1 MRNNWFLAIQ
11 TDVMELIILYCAAS
25 KSSQVLIKR
34 HASIKKPRPRPR
46 STLIEDDES
55 GPSSSLAHGQH
66 SRSTLDP
73 MLDQPSNEDLSQV
86 YSHAQMPDDEEAHQ
100 SVDMPDVF
108 DDEPPEADELGRIRA
123 LLRPPP
129 IHGVRDWGIPPEPE
143 GECDPGIEVCIPS
156 VSI

>member
-1 MRNNWFLAIQ
+1 MLTSAINHQ
-11 TDVMELIILYCAAS
+11 RME
-25 KSSQVLIKR
+25 
-34 HASIKKPRPRPR
+34 SI
-46 STLIEDDES
+46 
-55 GPSSSLAHGQH
+55 
-66 SRSTLDP
+66 
-73 MLDQPSNEDLSQV
+73 
-86 YSHAQMPDDEEAHQ
+86 SHAQMPDDEEAHQ

-108 DDEPPEADELGRIRA
+108 DDEPPEADDLGRIRA

>member
-1 MRNNWFLAIQ
+1 MG
-11 TDVMELIILYCAAS
+11 LILLCCAAS

-66 SRSTLDP
+66 SRSALDP
-73 MLDQPSNEDLSQV
+73 MLDPPSNEDLSQV

-100 SVDMPDVF
+100 SFDMPDVF
-108 DDEPPEADELGRIRA
+108 DDEPPEADDLARIRA

-143 GECDPGIEVCIPS
+143 GECDPGIEVCIPNL
-156 VSI
+156 SI